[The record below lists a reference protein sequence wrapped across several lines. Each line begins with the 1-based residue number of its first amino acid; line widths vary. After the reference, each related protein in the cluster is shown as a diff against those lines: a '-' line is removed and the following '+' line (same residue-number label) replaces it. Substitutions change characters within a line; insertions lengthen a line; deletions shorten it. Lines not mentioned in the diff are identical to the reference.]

1 MDLEQRKLTKAEWD
15 SIEKQ
20 IPAAEKEILQM
31 IISGY
36 DNVNIKYNKNKT
48 ILSHLKIEE
57 TDQVHDYIFHR
68 YYMDKIMRIATTYNI
83 PGLDDTYK
91 TLSKKLKTMKK
102 TMIIRMQR
110 YTSELIEKED
120 LLENTLVNTLN
131 NMLAHKHGNKKTKA
145 SQEWLMHYY
154 TLHNLFKIGLRANTH
169 VRSAIKSI
177 MAIYENDVS
186 IKQIIQHSDRFI
198 EQNKTLLV
206 YADMTL
212 FEHQKKIFTLCKNP
226 GPKLVLYTAP
236 TGTGKTLTPIGL
248 LGGHKIIFVCA
259 ARHVGLALA
268 KSAINMQKKVAFAF
282 GCDTADDIRLHYFSA
297 KDFTKNRVSGG
308 IWKVDNSVG
317 DNVELMIC
325 DVKSYLPAMYYML
338 AFNDKT
344 SVITYWD
351 EPTITLDYTDH
362 PCHGII
368 HRNWAENLI
377 PNMVLSS
384 ATLPKIHEIAN
395 TVADFQNKF
404 PESETTIHN
413 IQSSDCKK
421 SVPLVNKKGYIVSPH
436 VMSLE
441 YETIQRIVKHCI
453 DNPVLLRY
461 LDMYEI
467 SKCIIMVNDNNNTFK
482 TIDRYFTSIDDVT
495 MMNVKKYYLYML
507 DNIIDGAWGG
517 LYLGL
522 QSTMERVNNHTEQ
535 SGVIRKTQSLG
546 ASSSAYKR
554 SATEGEPLKRVQSV
568 QPATSDN
575 SRLFGT
581 FITTSDAHTLT
592 DGPTIY
598 LSDEPEKIAKFC
610 IQQANIPETVLTD
623 LLSAIDYNNNLNT
636 EIDKLQHALE
646 DALSKDTSSGSGD
659 IGKSKTT
666 EKVDKTERGM
676 TNNTQAAPIREKL
689 DAYRKMIKIVQL
701 NDMFVPNKNAH
712 LDRWTNMDDSSR
724 ARAFTSN
731 ISDNIVERIMTLND
745 VSNSWKILLMMGIGV
760 FTHHKSIEY
769 TEIMKELADQQ
780 SLYLIIASGDYVY
793 GTNYQFCHGYI
804 SKDMGLTQEKTIQ
817 AIGRVGRNGIQQRYT
832 VRFRDDSLISALFN
846 TDDNRPEATNMN
858 RLFSSGDMAQ

>member
-31 IISGY
+31 IITGY
-36 DNVNIKYNKNKT
+36 NNVNIKHNKNKT
-48 ILSHLKIEE
+48 VLSHLKIEE
-57 TDQVHDYIFHR
+57 TDQVHEYIFQK
-68 YYMDKIMRIATTYNI
+68 YYLDKIVHIATAYDI
-83 PGLDDTYK
+83 GDVDKPYK

-120 LLENTLVNTLN
+120 LLENTLVNTLS
-131 NMLAHKHGNKKTKA
+131 NMLLHKHGNKKTKA
-145 SQEWLMHYY
+145 SHDWLMHYY
-154 TLHNLFKIGLRANTH
+154 TLHNLFKIGLKANPH
-169 VRSAIKSI
+169 VRSVIQSI
-177 MAIYENDVS
+177 MAIYENEVS
-186 IKQIIQHSDRFI
+186 IKQLIQHSDKFI

-212 FEHQKKIFTLCKNP
+212 FEHQKQIFTICKNP

-248 LGGHKIIFVCA
+248 LGGHKVIFVCA

-338 AFNDKT
+338 AFNDKNT
-344 SVITYWD
+344 VITYWD
-351 EPTITLDYTDH
+351 EPTITLDYNDH
-362 PCHGII
+362 PCHDII
-368 HRNWAENLI
+368 HKNWAENLI
-377 PNMVLSS
+377 PNVVLSS
-384 ATLPKIHEIAN
+384 ATLPKIHELAN

-421 SVPLVNKKGYIVSPH
+421 SVPLVNKKGYVVSPH
-436 VMSLE
+436 MMSVD
-441 YETIQRIVKHCI
+441 YKTTQGIVKHCT

-482 TIDRYFTSIDDVT
+482 TIDRYFASIDDVN

-517 LYLGL
+517 LHLGL
-522 QSTMERVNNHTEQ
+522 QNSMERVDDRTRQH
-535 SGVIRKTQSLG
+535 GAIRKTQSLDTL
-546 ASSSAYKR
+546 SSSYRKPAN
-554 SATEGEPLKRVQSV
+554 EGGPLKRVHSV
-568 QPATSDN
+568 QTATSD
-575 SRLFGT
+575 SAKLFGT

-610 IQQANIPETVLTD
+610 IQQANIPEAVLTD
-623 LLSAIDYNNNLNT
+623 LLGAIDYNNKLNT
-636 EIDKLQHALE
+636 EINKLQHALE
-646 DALSKDTSSGSGD
+646 DALPKDPVGGSGD
-659 IGKSKTT
+659 TGKSKTT
-666 EKVDKTERGM
+666 EKTNKTERSM

-712 LDRWTNMDDSSR
+712 RERWAKLDDSGK
-724 ARAFTSN
+724 AFTSS
-731 ISDNIVERIMTLND
+731 ISDHTVERIMTLND

-760 FTHHKSIEY
+760 FTQHKSIEY

-804 SKDMGLTQEKTIQ
+804 SKDMGMTQEKTIQ

-858 RLFSSGDMAQ
+858 RLFSSGDITQ

>member
-20 IPAAEKEILQM
+20 IPASEKEILQM

-36 DNVNIKYNKNKT
+36 GNVNIKYNKNRT

-57 TDQVHDYIFHR
+57 TDQVHDYIFQK
-68 YYMDKIMRIATTYNI
+68 YYLDKIVDIATTYNI
-83 PGLDDTYK
+83 PGVGEPYK
-91 TLSKKLKTMKK
+91 FLSKKLKNMKK

-120 LLENTLVNTLN
+120 LLENTLISTLTG
-131 NMLAHKHGNKKTKA
+131 MLAHKHGNKKTKP
-145 SQEWLMHYY
+145 SQDWLMHYY
-154 TLHNLFKIGLRANTH
+154 TLHNLFKIGLKANIH
-169 VRSAIKSI
+169 VRSAIQNI
-177 MAIYENDVS
+177 MSIYENDVS
-186 IKQIIQHSDRFI
+186 IKEIIRHSDRFI

-212 FEHQKKIFTLCKNP
+212 FEHQKQIFTICKNP
-226 GPKLVLYTAP
+226 DPKLVLYTAP

-338 AFNDKT
+338 AFNDKS

-351 EPTITLDYTDH
+351 EPTITLDYSDH
-362 PCHGII
+362 PCHEII
-368 HRNWAENLI
+368 HKNWTENLI

-384 ATLPKIHEIAN
+384 ATLPKVHEIAN
-395 TVADFQNKF
+395 TVADFRNKF
-404 PESETTIHN
+404 PGSETAIHN

-421 SVPLVNKKGYIVSPH
+421 SVPLVNKKGYIISPH
-436 VMSLE
+436 VMSVE
-441 YETIQRIVKHCI
+441 YETTQRIVKHCI
-453 DNPVLLRY
+453 ENPVLLRY

-482 TIDRYFTSIDDVT
+482 TVDRYFASIDDVT

-522 QSTMERVNNHTEQ
+522 QTTMERVDVRAQQHETL
-535 SGVIRKTQSLG
+535 RKTQSLG
-546 ASSSAYKR
+546 EMPSSYKR
-554 SATEGEPLKRVQSV
+554 RSNEGESLKRVQSV
-568 QPATSDN
+568 QPVTSDH
-575 SRLFGT
+575 SSLFGT

-623 LLSAIDYNNNLNT
+623 LLGAIEYNNKLNT
-636 EIDKLQHALE
+636 EINKLQHALE
-646 DALSKDTSSGSGD
+646 DALPKDPGSGSGD
-659 IGKSKTT
+659 TGKSKTT
-666 EKVDKTERGM
+666 EKTNKTERSM
-676 TNNTQAAPIREKL
+676 SNNTHAASIREKL

-701 NDMFVPNKNAH
+701 NDMFVPNKKAH
-712 LDRWTNMDDSSR
+712 LERWVNVDTMRN
-724 ARAFTSN
+724 AFTSS
-731 ISDNIVERIMTLND
+731 ISDHIVERIMTLND

-760 FTHHKSIEY
+760 FTQHKSIEY

-832 VRFRDDSLISALFN
+832 VRFRDDSLISTLFN
-846 TDDNRPEATNMN
+846 NEDNRPEATNMN
-858 RLFSSGDMAQ
+858 RLFSSGS